1 VAAQPTSTSCFVL
14 SCIAYTASSWPTLD
28 ELNGD
33 TPGDTPGDEFGLKRP
48 TNGPDARTMVR
59 VFGISPVGCFSK
71 GPKRK
76 CGDSSSHE
84 AYDVAEDGDIGGDSG
99 TGGTGDF
106 GDDGDDS
113 ETGESRASAP
123 AGSRA
128 HFGVC
133 RTSSSGAKET
143 TRLGR
148 TLCDDAAQ

>member
-1 VAAQPTSTSCFVL
+1 
-14 SCIAYTASSWPTLD
+14 
-28 ELNGD
+28 
-33 TPGDTPGDEFGLKRP
+33 
-48 TNGPDARTMVR
+48 MVR

-99 TGGTGDF
+99 DF
-106 GDDGDDS
+106 GDDGDES

-143 TRLGR
+143 
-148 TLCDDAAQ
+148 LCDDAAQ